1 MKKTIFR
8 ALSAFFVYLLI
19 TAGAAYAQE
28 GKVISDS
35 IFSMALNEWRSVKV
49 VLPENY
55 ETGSKEK
62 YEVIYLTDG
71 EWVVNLFPF
80 IYKFARDEDY
90 VPPAIIVALP
100 NTYIKGVNQRD
111 RDFLPVNVPVPAISG
126 GADKFLAFM
135 NDELIPYIDRTYRTS
150 GTNSLYGH
158 SYGGVFVTYALLTQP
173 QLFDT
178 YYATDPPL
186 GWNND
191 FLIKMASERLD
202 QLPPDKVYWLAG
214 IESTFK
220 GQRIHKMDSVLKL
233 KAPETLSWKIATF
246 PDEKHNSVR
255 LKAMYD
261 GIKFAYSGFPG
272 TVIDFH
278 PKGGI
283 LLKDKPA
290 MIFLLNSYND
300 LRYELDG
307 TEPDR
312 TSPKAENRL
321 ILDGPAQLVFKSF
334 STGGKYDQTARGNFV
349 LGETFPAIIAPKK
362 YSAGGLNYS
371 FYHGTWEEMPDFKKL
386 KPAQN
391 GITDSLFSM
400 NKLPAKSNFAILL
413 EGFIEITD
421 DGYYLFALVSNDG
434 SKLYLSDKLIIDNDG
449 IHEQESIKSY
459 LVPLEKGFY
468 PVRLEYFQKEE
479 DHILQFYYLIPGGNE
494 PIPVP
499 DNRQYHKK

>member
-1 MKKTIFR
+1 MRKTVFR
-8 ALSAFFVYLLI
+8 ALAALLIYFFI
-19 TAGAAYAQE
+19 TAGAVDAQE
-28 GKVISDS
+28 SHVISDS
-35 IFSMALNEWRSVKV
+35 IFSVALNEWRSVKV

-80 IYKFARDEDY
+80 IYEFARDEDY

-100 NTYIKGVNQRD
+100 NTYIKGANQRD
-111 RDFLPVNVPVPAISG
+111 RDFLPVNVPSPAISG

-135 NDELIPYIDRTYRTS
+135 KDELIPYIDKTYRTS
-150 GTNSLYGH
+150 GINSIYGH
-158 SYGGVFVTYALLTQP
+158 SYGGVFVTYTLLTQP
-173 QLFDT
+173 QLFVN

-191 FLIKMASERLD
+191 FLIKKASEKLN
-202 QLPPDKVYWLAG
+202 QLPPGKVYWLAG
-214 IESTFK
+214 IESTYK
-220 GQRIHKMDSVLKL
+220 GQGITKMDSILKM

-246 PDEKHNSVR
+246 PNEKHNSVR

-261 GIKFAYSGFPG
+261 GIKYAYSGYPG

-283 LLKDKPA
+283 VLKDKPA
-290 MIFLLNSYND
+290 MIFLLNDYTD

-312 TSPKAENRL
+312 SSPKAENRL
-321 ILDGPAQLVFKSF
+321 ILTGPAQVVFKSF

-349 LGETFPAIIAPKK
+349 LGETFPSLKTPKRYK
-362 YSAGGLNYS
+362 AGGLNYS
-371 FYHGTWEEMPDFKKL
+371 FYHGEWGKMPDFKKL
-386 KPAQN
+386 KPAQR

-400 NKLPAKSNFAILL
+400 NKLPAKSNFAILI
-413 EGFIEITD
+413 EGMIEITD

-449 IHEQESIKSY
+449 IHKEESIQSY
-459 LVPLEKGFY
+459 LLPLEKGFY
-468 PVRLEYFQKEE
+468 PIRLEYFQSKE
-479 DHILQFYYLIPGGNE
+479 DHILQFYYLIPGGND

-499 DNRQYHKK
+499 INRQYNKK